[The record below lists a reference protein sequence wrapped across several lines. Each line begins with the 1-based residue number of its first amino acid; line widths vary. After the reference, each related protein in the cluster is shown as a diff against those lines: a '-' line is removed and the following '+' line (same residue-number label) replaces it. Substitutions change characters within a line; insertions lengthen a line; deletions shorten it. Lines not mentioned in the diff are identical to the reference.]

1 MNRTIPVTAR
11 DLLFLMLIAGLL
23 IWGPACNPDGNAT
36 NRETTA
42 AEASEE
48 NVGDRKGEKG
58 KKEDEKPGVPVE
70 VTRVRVG
77 DISSFILLSSTI
89 ETESQVDVFSQTSGL
104 VDDIFVEE
112 GDYVRKGAVIARLE
126 DEEYALDEAKAEV
139 VFRKLE
145 NDFKRIEKMYND
157 DLISVEEYE
166 TALYGLQESEL
177 EWKKTKLLLKYTR
190 IEAPISGVVSGRQIH
205 VGDRINTSTRI
216 FSVVNLDSLI
226 AVVHVPEREIDRVTL
241 RQDVIVSSDFIQ
253 GNEVKGRV
261 KRISP
266 VVDPNSGTFK
276 VTVGLKP
283 DGVNLKPGMFVNV
296 HIVTGVHENTL
307 LVPRDAI
314 VYDGGREYIF
324 LASEESTAT
333 RLELVKGFSNNRIVE
348 VISGVDSNDHVIVV
362 GQSGIKDGAKI
373 RILNQAASKEA
384 EESS

>member
-1 MNRTIPVTAR
+1 
-11 DLLFLMLIAGLL
+11 MLIVTFLL
-23 IWGPACNPDGNAT
+23 WGPACSPEGNAT
-36 NRETTA
+36 NEETATV
-42 AEASEE
+42 EESEE
-48 NVGDRKGEKG
+48 KGDKGEK
-58 KKEDEKPGVPVE
+58 EEEKPGVPVE
-70 VTRVRVG
+70 VARVRVG
-77 DISSFILLSSTI
+77 DISSYILLSSTI
-89 ETESQVDVFSQTSGL
+89 ETESQVEVFSQTTGL
-104 VDDIFVEE
+104 VDNIFVEE
-112 GDYVRKGAVIARLE
+112 GDYVRKGAVLAKLD

-145 NDFKRIEKMYND
+145 NDFKRIEKMYSD

-166 TALYGLQESEL
+166 TALYELQEAEL
-177 EWKKTKLLLKYTR
+177 EWKKAKLLLKYTR
-190 IEAPISGVVSGRQIH
+190 IEAPISGVVSGRMIH
-205 VGDRINTSTRI
+205 IGDRINTTTGI

-226 AVVHVPEREIDRVTL
+226 AVVHVPEREIDRVSL
-241 RQDVIVSSDFIQ
+241 HQDVMVSSDFIE
-253 GNEVKGRV
+253 GNEVRGRV

-283 DGVNLKPGMFVNV
+283 NGVNLKPGMFVNV

-348 VISGVDSNDHVIVV
+348 VLSGVDSEDHVIVV

-373 RILNQAASKEA
+373 KILNQFPTEEA